1 MKREIQFTKD
11 GSTTIHLPEWGES
24 YHSTHGAIQEAKHV
38 FIKHGFEFFLN
49 QNNKEELSIL
59 EIGFGTGLNCF
70 ITYLENIQKNNSID
84 YVGVEAYPVLKEE
97 VRKLNFISELSAE
110 KEQPIFE
117 KMHVIEWGKSY
128 RISSIFQLT
137 KRKQLFAEIVDEDSF
152 DIIYFDAFGAEYQ
165 PELWTVEIFSKMF
178 NALKVNG
185 ILVTYSA
192 KGSVR
197 RAMQEVGF
205 TVERLPGPPGK
216 REMLRALKVVSDI
229 Q

>member
-1 MKREIQFTKD
+1 MKREIQLTKD

-49 QNNKEELSIL
+49 QNKKEELSIL

-70 ITYLENIQKNNSID
+70 ITFLESIKKNRSID
-84 YVGVEAYPVLKEE
+84 YVGVEAYPVLKDE
-97 VRKLNFISELSAE
+97 VHKLNFISELSAE
-110 KEQPIFE
+110 KEQSVFE
-117 KMHVIEWGKSY
+117 KMHAIEWEKSH
-128 RISSIFQLT
+128 RISSTFQLT
-137 KRKQLFAEIVDEDSF
+137 KRKQFFADIVDEDSF

-165 PELWTVEIFSKMF
+165 PELWTVEIFRIMF
-178 NALKVNG
+178 KALKVNG

-216 REMLRALKVVSDI
+216 REMLRAIKVASNI